1 MKTHFKYDE
10 LIVVCDLEE
19 DHVHFKVN
27 VIFFLS
33 SIVYVKLFHFKILID
48 VILDF

>member
-19 DHVHFKVN
+19 DHVHFKVI
-27 VIFFLS
+27 VIFFFEFNS
-33 SIVYVKLFHFKILID
+33 VRKIISL
-48 VILDF
+48 